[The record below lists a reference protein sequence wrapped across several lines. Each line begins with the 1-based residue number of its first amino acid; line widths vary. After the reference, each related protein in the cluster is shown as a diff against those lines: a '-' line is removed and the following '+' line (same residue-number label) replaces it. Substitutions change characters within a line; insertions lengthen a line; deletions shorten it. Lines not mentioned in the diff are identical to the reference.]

1 LISKILVAVDGSA
14 SAEKA
19 LDYAIELAKKTSNNL
34 LIINVIEEFG
44 ELMNRWKEHDKL
56 VKDLK
61 RERTA
66 MLDKYESRAKEAGIE
81 NVHIIRAEGNA
92 AEKILQSAEDKR
104 IDTIILG
111 SRGLST
117 TKEFL
122 LGSVSHNVIHH
133 AKCSV
138 IIAK

>member
-1 LISKILVAVDGSA
+1 MISKILVAVDGSTP
-14 SAEKA
+14 AEKA
-19 LDYAIELAKKTSNNL
+19 LDYAIELARKTSNSI

-44 ELMNRWKEHDKL
+44 ELMNRWKEHDDF

-66 MLDKYESRAKEAGIE
+66 MLDKYESRVKEAGIK
-81 NVHIIRAEGNA
+81 NVRIIRAEGNA
-92 AEKILQSAEDKR
+92 AEKILQIAEDKK

-111 SRGLST
+111 SRGLGT
-117 TKEFL
+117 AKEFL

>member
-1 LISKILVAVDGSA
+1 
-14 SAEKA
+14 
-19 LDYAIELAKKTSNNL
+19 
-34 LIINVIEEFG
+34 
-44 ELMNRWKEHDKL
+44 MNRWKEHDDF

-66 MLDKYESRAKEAGIE
+66 MLDKYESRVKEAGIK
-81 NVHIIRAEGNA
+81 NVRIIRAEGNA
-92 AEKILQSAEDKR
+92 AEKILQIAEDKR

-111 SRGLST
+111 SRGLGT
-117 TKEFL
+117 AKEFL